1 VTTDTKPC
9 DLTITEAS
17 KLIAR
22 GKLSATELVKSCLE
36 RIDAR
41 EKTIKAW
48 AFLDREGALKQAAIL
63 DAEMISGRRRG

>member
-48 AFLDREGALKQAAIL
+48 ALLDREGALKQAAIL